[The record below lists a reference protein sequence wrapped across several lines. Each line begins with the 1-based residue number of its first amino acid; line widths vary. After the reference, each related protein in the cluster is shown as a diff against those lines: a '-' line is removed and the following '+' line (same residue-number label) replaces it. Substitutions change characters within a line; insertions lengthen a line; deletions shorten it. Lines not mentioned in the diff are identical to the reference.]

1 MRRRNVRETPRI
13 GNDPVSHL
21 LQVGVR
27 TTMEQ
32 DAPPNRVTPGQ
43 RSQGGGPRS
52 IGPTRDE
59 LLGQR
64 ARKRSSASLS
74 DAVFADDDGPVAVP
88 ELPTLED
95 GVYLLEP
102 ETDGSRSRRE
112 TVLTP
117 LQGLALDTALSEGG
131 DAVWVDAQGHATS
144 HTLSSV
150 APSERALQRV
160 HVARAFTTH
169 QHHSLV
175 DQVARWLRGE
185 PAGPFGAPATDR
197 PAVVVC
203 PAVDALYRG
212 GELPTRDAKRQLT
225 RAVAQLSGLA
235 RYQGIPVV
243 LTRTRADDF
252 ADPVAQAS
260 TTISVERTKFG
271 PRFAC
276 PTLEFETLVYPGEGT
291 VQTTLAFWQQVLAE
305 RHPEAVTADTQAPEP
320 ITAGPDGLTR

>member
-1 MRRRNVRETPRI
+1 MR
-13 GNDPVSHL
+13 
-21 LQVGVR
+21 
-27 TTMEQ
+27 Q
-32 DAPPNRVTPGQ
+32 DATPNRVAAQ
-43 RSQGGGPRS
+43 RRVRGGARGV
-52 IGPTRDE
+52 GPTRDE

-64 ARKRSSASLS
+64 ARQRSSGSIA
-74 DAVFADDDGPVAVP
+74 DAVFAGDGDGPVAVP
-88 ELPTLED
+88 EMPTLEE

-117 LQGLALDTALSEGG
+117 LQGLALDTALSAGG
-131 DAVWVDAQGHATS
+131 DVVWVDAQGHASS

-150 APSERALQRV
+150 VPSERALERV

-175 DQVARWLRGE
+175 DQVGRWLRGE
-185 PAGPFGAPATDR
+185 PAGPFGTPATDR
-197 PAVVVC
+197 PAVLVC

-212 GELPTRDAKRQLT
+212 GELPARDAKRQLT
-225 RAVAQLSGLA
+225 HAVAQLSAVA
-235 RYQGIPVV
+235 RDEGMPVV
-243 LTRTRADDF
+243 LTRTRADAF

-276 PTLEFETLVYPGEGT
+276 PTLDFETLVYPGEGT
-291 VQTTLAFWQQVLAE
+291 VQTTLAFWRQVLTE
-305 RHPEAVTADTQAPEP
+305 RHPAAATADTQASEP